1 MCADMSMV
9 SIQNIKKSF
18 INNGR
23 KVEVLAGID
32 LEVERGEFVV
42 IFGPNGCGKTTL
54 LNIIAGLERKDG
66 GEVIL
71 GGALKTSFVFQ
82 NYREAIFPWQKVVGN
97 IAFPLQLKGISKK
110 ERCNK
115 VKSLINSLGIKLDPQ
130 AYPYEL
136 SGGQQQMVAIL
147 RALITQP
154 DILLL
159 DEPFSSLDY
168 KTTLLMEEKILEI
181 WNQLHLTILFV
192 THEIDEAVFL
202 SSRIALMSDKPSS
215 IVKALNNNLP
225 YPRHWSMIG
234 SAQFSNLKQTALDIF
249 MSHLGS
255 KNI

>member
-1 MCADMSMV
+1 MSIISV
-9 SIQNIKKSF
+9 KNLKKSF

-23 KVEVLAGID
+23 TVNVFD
-32 LEVERGEFVV
+32 SVNLEIERGEFLV

-54 LNIIAGLERKDG
+54 LNIISKLETKDSGEIIEG
-66 GEVIL
+66 GE
-71 GGALKTSFVFQ
+71 LKTSFVFQ
-82 NYREAIFPWQKVVGN
+82 NYREALFPWQKVIDN
-97 IAFPLQLKGISKK
+97 IAFPLKLKGGLKN
-110 ERCNK
+110 ERNAK
-115 VKSLINSLGIKLDPQ
+115 VESLVNSLEIKLDLH

-168 KTTLLMEEKILEI
+168 KTTLLMEEKVLEI
-181 WNQLHLTILFV
+181 WKQLQLTIIFV

-202 SSRIALMSDKPSS
+202 SNRIAIMSDKPSQ
-215 IVKALNNNLP
+215 IVKVLDNNLS
-225 YPRHWSMIG
+225 YPRHWSVVG
-234 SAQFSNLKQTALDIF
+234 STEFANLKRIALDTF
-249 MSHLGS
+249 MGNSGS